1 MTTAPLELAS
11 SGAQKSNLAFA
22 LARLP
27 RERRRHALVFYNFC
41 RVVDDI
47 ADEES
52 RPASE
57 KQALLEQWKSALAS
71 GRGLPTPLADVLAAY
86 RIDRH
91 LLVEIILGVEQDI
104 HPHDFPTY
112 ADLRTYCWRVA
123 CAVGLVSI
131 EIFGCRDPRSKTY
144 AEQLGH
150 ALQLTNILRD
160 VGEDARMGRVYLPLE
175 DLARFDLT
183 ADQIRR
189 GQPGPRFE
197 ELMRFEAERAH
208 EFFRGARAAF
218 PQADARSLAPAEA
231 MRAIY
236 GKILSRMEADHF
248 QVFKK
253 RYRLPLWQKLWLLA
267 RPGQGFP

>member
-1 MTTAPLELAS
+1 MTTASLELAT

-27 RERRRHALVFYNFC
+27 RERRQHALVFYNFC
-41 RVVDDI
+41 RIVDDI
-47 ADEES
+47 ADDES

-57 KQALLEQWKSALAS
+57 KQTLLDQWKAALDS
-71 GRGLPTPLADVLAAY
+71 GRGLPAPLAEVLAAY
-86 RIDRH
+86 RIDRQ
-91 LLVEIILGVEQDI
+91 LLVEIIRGVEQDI
-104 HPHDFPTY
+104 HPIDFPTY

-131 EIFGCRDPRSKTY
+131 EIFGCRDPLSKTY

-160 VGEDARMGRVYLPLE
+160 VGEDAHMGRVYLPLE
-175 DLARFDLT
+175 DLEKYGLT
-183 ADQIRR
+183 AEMIRQGR
-189 GQPGPRFE
+189 PGPRFE
-197 ELMRFEAERAH
+197 ELMRFETARAY
-208 EFFRGARAAF
+208 EYFRGARAAF
-218 PQADARSLAPAEA
+218 PAADARALAPAEA

-236 GKILSRMEADHF
+236 GTILSRMEADHF
-248 QVFKK
+248 RVFEK

-267 RPGQGFP
+267 RPGA

>member
-1 MTTAPLELAS
+1 MNGATLELAT
-11 SGAQKSNLAFA
+11 SGAKKSNLAFA

-47 ADEES
+47 ADDET

-57 KQALLEQWKSALAS
+57 KQTLLDHWKTALQS
-71 GRGLPTPLADVLAAY
+71 GHGLPNALTEIIHAHH
-86 RIDRH
+86 IDRD
-91 LLVEIILGVEQDI
+91 LLIEIVRGVEQDI
-104 HPHDFPTY
+104 HPRDFATY
-112 ADLRTYCWRVA
+112 DELRQYCWRVA

-131 EIFGCRDPRSKTY
+131 EIFGCRDPLSKTY

-160 VGEDARMGRVYLPLE
+160 VGEDARLGRVYLPQE
-175 DLARFDLT
+175 DLARFDVRPEHLRAGT
-183 ADQIRR
+183 
-189 GQPGPRFE
+189 PGPHFG
-197 ELMRFEAERAH
+197 ELMRFEA
-208 EFFRGARAAF
+208 ARARDYFTAARASLA
-218 PQADARSLAPAEA
+218 PADSRALAPAEA

-236 GKILSRMEADHF
+236 GKILAHMEKDNF
-248 QVFKK
+248 RVFEK

-267 RPGQGFP
+267 RPG

>member
-1 MTTAPLELAS
+1 MTTATLELAT

-27 RERRRHALVFYNFC
+27 RERRQHALVFYNFC

-47 ADEES
+47 ADDEF

-57 KQALLEQWKSALAS
+57 KQTLLDHWKSALAS
-71 GRGLPTPLADVLAAY
+71 GHGLPEPLAEVLAAH

-104 HPHDFPTY
+104 HPHDFATY
-112 ADLRTYCWRVA
+112 QDLQKYCWRVA

-131 EIFGCRDPRSKTY
+131 EIFGCVDPQSKVY

-150 ALQLTNILRD
+150 ALQMTNILRD
-160 VGEDARMGRVYLPLE
+160 VGEDAQLGRVYLPLE
-175 DLARFDLT
+175 DLAKYDLT
-183 ADQIRR
+183 ADQIRQGR
-189 GQPGPRFE
+189 PGPSFE
-197 ELMRFEAERAH
+197 ELMRFEAARAH
-208 EFFRGARAAF
+208 EYFRGARAAL
-218 PQADARSLAPAEA
+218 PHSDARALAPAEA

-248 QVFKK
+248 RVFEK
-253 RYRLPLWQKLWLLA
+253 RYRVPLWQKLWLLA
-267 RPGQGFP
+267 RPR